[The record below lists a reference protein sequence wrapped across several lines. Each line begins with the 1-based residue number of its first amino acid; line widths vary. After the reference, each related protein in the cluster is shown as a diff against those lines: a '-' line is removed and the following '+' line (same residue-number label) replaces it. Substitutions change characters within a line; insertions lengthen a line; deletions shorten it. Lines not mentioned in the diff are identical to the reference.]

1 MLLQFSRYGL
11 PPSGELK
18 SRRQFWIERVR
29 RDAARISQPLAGFL
43 SLGWPGFSALERPS
57 APRVRLFI
65 QRADDAPRRSRGFRG
80 EAQWVAAHL
89 CCDDRF
95 EPDGGC

>member
-29 RDAARISQPLAGFL
+29 RDAARISQPLAGF
-43 SLGWPGFSALERPS
+43 
-57 APRVRLFI
+57 
-65 QRADDAPRRSRGFRG
+65 
-80 EAQWVAAHL
+80 
-89 CCDDRF
+89 F
-95 EPDGGC
+95 EPGLAGLFRS